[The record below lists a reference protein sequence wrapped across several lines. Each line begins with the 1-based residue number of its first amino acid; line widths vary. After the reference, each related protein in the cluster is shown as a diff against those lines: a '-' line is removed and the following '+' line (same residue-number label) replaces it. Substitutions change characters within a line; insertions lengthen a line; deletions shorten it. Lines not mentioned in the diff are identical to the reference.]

1 MTEFL
6 KRMKR
11 QNTPSGY
18 HIWVRKHGAKAEST
32 ATPDTLRTEQ
42 AKSGIGGGLSAE
54 LLHEKG
60 LASAGYARFIQNE
73 AARDFERQKTEYE
86 KELAEV
92 KEKNLSAYARYL
104 TSHRQAQ
111 TDLQR
116 TMIERIGRGES
127 FDTENAY
134 QIALAAGLTD
144 PNARAAA
151 ELGVAAA
158 KERASSR
165 LLTMILEERLQDY
178 RAKAYALKMGF
189 TEEEAEKFAQYAKE
203 INSTK
208 IPSKLPSDLFN

>member
-1 MTEFL
+1 
-6 KRMKR
+6 MKDI
-11 QNTPSGY
+11 P
-18 HIWVRKHGAKAEST
+18 
-32 ATPDTLRTEQ
+32 TPDALRTEQ
-42 AKSGIGGGLSAE
+42 AKSESKSGLSAE

-60 LASAGYARFIQNE
+60 LSSAGYARFVQNE
-73 AARDFERQKTEYE
+73 AAKGFDRQRAEYD
-86 KELAEV
+86 KSLAEV

-144 PNARAAA
+144 TNARAAA

-189 TEEEAEKFAQYAKE
+189 SEEEAEKFAQYAKE